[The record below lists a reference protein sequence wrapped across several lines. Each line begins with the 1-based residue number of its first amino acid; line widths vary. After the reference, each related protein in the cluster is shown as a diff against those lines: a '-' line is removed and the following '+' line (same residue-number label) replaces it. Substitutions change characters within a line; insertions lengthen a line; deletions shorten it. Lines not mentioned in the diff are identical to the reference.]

1 MVQLREDL
9 HLGPLPGDGGG
20 VPNTAVEDL
29 DRDGPAEQLVGT
41 AVDLG
46 GGAATEQLLQ
56 PVSVV
61 QHDPGNHAGCRVLR
75 DVRLG
80 RIQPAAGRRF
90 GIRCGISLVTIG
102 SVERKSGGFA
112 WFVVG
117 SHIGQRSGFA
127 RIGRVK

>member
-1 MVQLREDL
+1 
-9 HLGPLPGDGGG
+9 
-20 VPNTAVEDL
+20 
-29 DRDGPAEQLVGT
+29 
-41 AVDLG
+41 
-46 GGAATEQLLQ
+46 
-56 PVSVV
+56 
-61 QHDPGNHAGCRVLR
+61 
-75 DVRLG
+75 VRLG

-127 RIGRVK
+127 RIGRVKRIGRLPHLAPLDADTLAAAFTAHFDVTDFR